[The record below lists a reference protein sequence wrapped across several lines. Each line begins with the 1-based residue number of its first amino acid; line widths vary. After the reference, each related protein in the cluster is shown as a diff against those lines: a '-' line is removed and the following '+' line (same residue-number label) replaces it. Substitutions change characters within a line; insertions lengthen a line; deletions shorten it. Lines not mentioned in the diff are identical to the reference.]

1 MKIFKYAIYSA
12 LFAVALSSCK
22 KDLDL
27 LPTDSITPGNAFR
40 TLDDAQLAVN
50 GAYGRYS
57 ARLNTIYAVSLVTD
71 EAKLGKDNAGQGA
84 LTYRYQYSS
93 DPTTGGDVTG
103 GYAAYYFVID
113 QANRVLAALPNVM
126 VTPAEETRRNTVR
139 GQMLALRAISHFDLL
154 ESFAK
159 SYSASDP
166 KGIPYMTVS
175 DPSAKPA
182 RLTIGEV
189 VTKIEADLL
198 EAYNLSPTVTGATF
212 SDTVLNKVNI
222 DAYRARVALYKG
234 DYPNAITYA
243 SNVISSNVRPLAS
256 GSTFADI
263 WTDANTSSEVLF
275 RTRLLTSTG
284 LGGLYTTTSGLVYV
298 APSDKLRTSYSPDD
312 IRLSSYIGGNASDGY
327 YVNKYYQSSRGG
339 RIVDIKNARIAEMY
353 LIRAEAYA
361 KQTVPNVTLGA
372 ADLNF
377 LRSKR
382 ITGYVNESFA
392 SPALLLTAVLDE
404 RFKEL
409 AFEGFRLFD
418 LKRNALPVQRAA
430 SDVGSAAW
438 QTLPVGNFRFVLPIP
453 QFEMLANPNMVQN
466 DGDY

>member
-12 LFAVALSSCK
+12 LFAVVLSSCK

-57 ARLNTIYAVSLVTD
+57 AALNTIYATSLVTD

-103 GYAAYYFVID
+103 GYSGFYFVID
-113 QANRVLAALPNVM
+113 QANRVLGALPNV
-126 VTPAEETRRNTVR
+126 TIAPGEETRRNTVK
-139 GQMLALRAISHFDLL
+139 GQMLALRAIAHFDLL
-154 ESFAK
+154 QSFAK
-159 SYSASDP
+159 SYSAADP

-175 DPSAKPA
+175 DPAAKPA
-182 RLTIGEV
+182 RLTVGAV
-189 VTKIEADLL
+189 VTNIENDLQ
-198 EAYNLSPTVTGATF
+198 EAYSLSPNVTGATF
-212 SDTVLNKVNI
+212 SDTVLNKISI
-222 DAYRARVALYKG
+222 DAYRAKVALYKG
-234 DYPNAITYA
+234 DYQGAITYA
-243 SNVISSNVRPLAS
+243 SNVINSNVRPLAS

-263 WTDANTSSEVLF
+263 WTDNNTSAEVLF
-275 RTRLLTSTG
+275 RTRLLTSSG
-284 LGGLYTTTSGLVYV
+284 LGGLYTTTSGLIYI
-298 APSDKLRTSYSPDD
+298 APSDKLRNSYSSDD
-312 IRLSSYIGGNASDGY
+312 IRLTSYIGGSGPDAY

-361 KQTVPNVTLGA
+361 KLPTPNIAAGT
-372 ADLNF
+372 ADLNL
-377 LRSKR
+377 LRTNR
-382 ITGYVNESFA
+382 ITGYINESFA
-392 SPALLLTAVLDE
+392 SAGLLLTAVIEE

-409 AFEGFRLFD
+409 AFEGSRLFD
-418 LKRNALPVQRAA
+418 LKRNGLPVQRAA
-430 SDVGSAAW
+430 SDVGSASW
-438 QTLPVGNFRFVLPIP
+438 QTLPAGNYRFVLPIP

-466 DGDY
+466 DGY

>member
-1 MKIFKYAIYSA
+1 MKILKYAVYSA

-27 LPTDSITPGNAFR
+27 LPTDSITPVNAFR

-50 GAYGRYS
+50 GAFGRYS
-57 ARLNTIYAVSLVTD
+57 ARINTIYATALVTD
-71 EAKLGKDNAGQGA
+71 EAKLGKDNSGQGA

-93 DPTTGGDVTG
+93 DPTTGADVTG
-103 GYAAYYFVID
+103 GYSAYYFVID
-113 QANRVLAALPNVM
+113 QANRVLAALPNVI
-126 VTPAEETRRNTVR
+126 VLPSEETRRNTVK
-139 GQMLALRAISHFDLL
+139 GQMLALRAVAHFDLL

-159 SYSASDP
+159 SYTAADP

-175 DPSAKPA
+175 DPAAKPA
-182 RLTIGEV
+182 RLPIGEV

-198 EAYNLSPTVTGATF
+198 EAYNLSPAVTPASFT
-212 SDTVLNKVNI
+212 DTVLNKVSI
-222 DAYRARVALYKG
+222 DAYRARIALYKG
-234 DYPNAITYA
+234 DYQAAITFS
-243 SNVISSNVRPLAS
+243 SNVITSAVRPLAT

-275 RTRLLTSTG
+275 RTRLLTSSA
-284 LGGLYTTTSGLVYV
+284 LGALFTTTSSLVYI
-298 APSDKLRTSYSPDD
+298 APSDKLVNSYSADD
-312 IRLSSYIGGNASDGY
+312 IRLTSYIGGSAANGY
-327 YVNKYYQSSRGG
+327 YVNKYFQSSRGG
-339 RIVDIKNARIAEMY
+339 RVVDIKNARISEMY

-361 KQTVPNVTLGA
+361 KLTTPNILAGT

-382 ITGYVNESFA
+382 ITGYVNQTFA
-392 SPALLLTAVLDE
+392 TASSLITAVIEE

-418 LKRNALPVQRAA
+418 LKRNGLPVQRAA
-430 SDVGSAAW
+430 SDVGSSAW
-438 QTLPVGNFRFVLPIP
+438 QTLPAGNFRFVLPIP